1 MFYLSSLF
9 HHSFPLS
16 WTHPTDHLFP
26 IVTHRVTTHKSPLT
40 SHHLSLITYYSLLI
54 THHSPPYSLIST
66 TICHVSD
73 DFCQDATLSTRGGA
87 SSDPRHRV
95 RHRAC
100 HRVRHRVLQRARQT
114 SSFSEVCG
122 YSLSRLRP
130 LEGQGQSSQLSS
142 PKNPGCSLQGH

>member
-1 MFYLSSLF
+1 MCSTFHLSSIPLF
-9 HHSFPLS
+9 
-16 WTHPTDHLFP
+16 LFP
-26 IVTHRVTTHKSPLT
+26 GHIRLITCSQ
-40 SHHLSLITYYSLLI
+40 LSLTESPLI
-54 THHSPPYSLIST
+54 THHLLLTTYHSSLT

-95 RHRAC
+95 RHRAY
-100 HRVRHRVLQRARQT
+100 HRVRHRVLQRARPT
-114 SSFSEVCG
+114 RSFSEVCG

-142 PKNPGCSLQGH
+142 PKNPGCSLQCH